1 LDEEQGARVNALDHG
16 VPRTSNEPRGATPFT
31 GTAAVL
37 RALESDLRRHVRGEV
52 RFDQGSKVLYAS
64 DASNYRQV
72 PLAVVVPADVD
83 DLLATL
89 AACRRNDVP
98 FLARGGG
105 TSQNGQCVNV
115 AVVADASK
123 YVNRVVS
130 IDPVARVAIVEP
142 GVVCDTLRDAA
153 EQHGLTFAPD
163 PATHS
168 RCTLGGMI
176 ANNSCGAHSVMAG
189 KTVENVEALE
199 IATFDGAR
207 FWVGPTSD
215 DELARIIAAGGRQG
229 EIYAALKE
237 LRDTYAAQ
245 IRAKFPRIKRRVSGF
260 NLDQL
265 LPENGFNVARA
276 LVGTEGTCAL
286 TLQAKV
292 RLVKSPAKRVIVVLG
307 FTDIYTAAD
316 AVPHFMRCGP
326 IAIEGLDRAIIR
338 GLQARGLK
346 KDEIALLPEGD
357 AWVVLEF
364 GADTQDAALR
374 DAQAAAAYFSSGE
387 AGRTCRRGSSKTA
400 RCRRGCGR
408 SARRERRQWRCPS
421 IRASPIRWS
430 AGKTRRSIRCASATI
445 CARSRRWW
453 IAMATRRACTAISA
467 TAACTR
473 ASPSICAARKASRRG
488 ASFCARRRSWW
499 SNSAARCRANMATA
513 RPRPSFCRSCTASN

>member
-1 LDEEQGARVNALDHG
+1 MRDEGAVGTSLDEEQGAGVNALSSDAAHG
-16 VPRTSNEPRGATPFT
+16 SLNEPRVAKPFL
-31 GTAAVL
+31 GTAAVMQ
-37 RALESDLRRHVRGEV
+37 ALEADLRHNVRGGLG
-52 RFDQGSKVLYAS
+52 FGPGSKALYAS

-72 PLAVVVPADVD
+72 PLAVVVPSDVD
-83 DLLATL
+83 DLLETL

-130 IDPVARVAIVEP
+130 VDPEARVAIVEP

-153 EQHGLTFAPD
+153 EAHGLTFAPD

-215 DELARIIAAGGRQG
+215 DELERIIAAGGRQG
-229 EIYAALKE
+229 EIYAALKQ
-237 LRDTYAAQ
+237 LRDTCADL
-245 IRAKFPRIKRRVSGF
+245 IRAKFPQIKRRVSGF

-276 LVGTEGTCAL
+276 LVGTEGTCAV

-292 RLVKSPAKRVIVVLG
+292 RLVKSPAKRVVVVVG
-307 FTDIYTAAD
+307 FIDIYTA
-316 AVPHFMRCGP
+316 
-326 IAIEGLDRAIIR
+326 
-338 GLQARGLK
+338 
-346 KDEIALLPEGD
+346 
-357 AWVVLEF
+357 
-364 GADTQDAALR
+364 
-374 DAQAAAAYFSSGE
+374 
-387 AGRTCRRGSSKTA
+387 
-400 RCRRGCGR
+400 
-408 SARRERRQWRCPS
+408 
-421 IRASPIRWS
+421 
-430 AGKTRRSIRCASATI
+430 
-445 CARSRRWW
+445 
-453 IAMATRRACTAISA
+453 
-467 TAACTR
+467 
-473 ASPSICAARKASRRG
+473 
-488 ASFCARRRSWW
+488 
-499 SNSAARCRANMATA
+499 
-513 RPRPSFCRSCTASN
+513 